1 MAILDTTTL
10 SKNHRVRLGLVG
22 FGNFGQLHAAT
33 IFSLDECELV
43 AIVEPLS
50 STRSLAEQLYPSA
63 KHFGELSAALDQS
76 AVDGWIVAS
85 STDSH
90 CLMAKQ
96 ILQRG
101 GRVLVEKPLAN
112 TLAEAQSI
120 EAFVRPD
127 STNLMMGHIVLFGS
141 EFRALTQQALERSAI
156 RYINTVRH
164 RPAST
169 MIDYPG
175 ETPLHLT
182 MVHDLYCVQVLK
194 QRQEPTFMS
203 AQCLTNAEGQV
214 TLATA
219 QLLWPDGTMASLTA
233 SFLTPTSMGGGGFDR
248 MEVFGDDWM
257 CRIES
262 NPRPIQLWDQISFQ
276 HPLTLEIQQGE
287 HYVTGMLAE
296 ELRCYC
302 RILRGEMKVPIGT
315 SYSDALQIQRWLETL
330 SKSVRA

>member
-1 MAILDTTTL
+1 MALLETTTL

-22 FGNFGQLHAAT
+22 FGKFGQLHAAT
-33 IFSLDECELV
+33 INSLDECELV
-43 AIVEPLS
+43 SIVEPLA
-50 STRSLAEQLYPSA
+50 STRLLAEQLYPSA

-76 AVDGWIVAS
+76 DVDGWIVAS

-112 TLAEAQSI
+112 SLTEAQSI

-141 EFRALTQQALERSAI
+141 EFRALVQQAGERSAI
-156 RYINTVRH
+156 RYINAVRH
-164 RPAST
+164 RPNST
-169 MIDYPG
+169 MTAYPG

-194 QRQEPTFMS
+194 QRQEPTSMS

-214 TLATA
+214 TLASA
-219 QLLWPDGTMASLTA
+219 QLLWADGTLASLTA
-233 SFLTPTSMGGGGFDR
+233 SFLTPTGMGADGFDR

-257 CRIES
+257 CRIET
-262 NPRPIQLWDQISFQ
+262 NPRPIQLWDQKAAH
-276 HPLTLEIQQGE
+276 HPLTLEMQNGDY
-287 HYVTGMLAE
+287 YVTGMLAE

-302 RILRGEMKVPIGT
+302 RILRDEMNVPIGAA
-315 SYSDALQIQRWLETL
+315 YSDALQIQRWLEAL
-330 SKSVRA
+330 SKSVRT